1 MDSDTST
8 FRGFLKLMEEKGRV
22 THIPEPFSSE
32 YEVPKRSVETD
43 EILLFES
50 VDDANGG
57 KHRVV
62 MNLLATRASL
72 ADAVMVSEE
81 DLVSHLAGCSYQGEI
96 REGEPLVC
104 GKVDL
109 DALPIMRHFPGDAGR
124 YITAGVVFS
133 EYGGALN
140 ASVHRMLVD
149 GKERLIARLV
159 EGRHTH
165 SLLSSALKA
174 GERLPVA
181 VAIGLHPLVLY
192 AACSRVPLGK
202 ELSFAAELLGGTIT
216 VRALSNG
223 VRVPDAEII
232 LEGFIG
238 PELFSEGPFVDITGT
253 YDPIRM
259 QHGIELTGM
268 WMKEDPIYHGI
279 VPAGSEHKLLM
290 GAPYEPL
297 IYRSVAQVTEVVDV
311 VLTRGGAGYLHAV
324 VQIKKRTDGDGKN
337 AIMAT
342 FAAHTS
348 LKHVVIVDP
357 DIMIHDPHDVEF
369 AIATRVRADQD
380 LMIISGVRG
389 SSLDPSRIGDG
400 LNAKMGIDATMPLGK
415 EEEFVRVD
423 FLEKI

>member
-32 YEVPKRSVETD
+32 YEVPKHSAATD
-43 EILLFES
+43 DILMFES
-50 VDDANGG
+50 VDDEHAR

-72 ADAVMVSEE
+72 AGAVRVAEE
-81 DLVSHLAGCSYQGEI
+81 ELVSHLATCSYQGEV

-104 GKVDL
+104 REVDL
-109 DALPIMRHFPGDAGR
+109 FALPIMKHFPGDAGR

-149 GKERLIARLV
+149 GRKRLIARLV

-165 SLLSSALKA
+165 ALLSSALKA
-174 GERLPVA
+174 GDRLPVA
-181 VAIGLHPLVLY
+181 IAIGLHPLVLY
-192 AACSRVPLGK
+192 ASCCRVPLGK
-202 ELSFAAELLGGTIT
+202 ELSFAAELLGGMIH
-216 VRALSNG
+216 VRRLSNG

-232 LEGFIG
+232 LEGSIG

-259 QHGIELTGM
+259 QHGIELSGM
-268 WMKEDPIYHGI
+268 WTKEDPIYHGI
-279 VPAGSEHKLLM
+279 LPAGSEHKLLM

-297 IYRSVAQVTEVVDV
+297 IYRSVAQVTEVIDV

-324 VQIKKRTDGDGKN
+324 VQIRKRTEGDGKN
-337 AIMAT
+337 AIMAA

-357 DIMIHDPHDVEF
+357 DIMIHDPLDVEF

-400 LNAKMGIDATMPLGK
+400 MNVKMGIDATIPLGK
-415 EEEFVRVD
+415 EEEFVRASWPS
-423 FLEKI
+423 L